1 MTVIVQD
8 DHLTAGAWVAC
19 VQGKQFLK
27 NFNFIESFVGPG
39 FLLLLLFF
47 IFMKAGD
54 IFSKKFVILSAQW
67 LELIHVTLHYTECKR
82 LQF

>member
-39 FLLLLLFF
+39 FLLLSLFF

-54 IFSKKFVILSAQW
+54 IFSSNFVILSAQ
-67 LELIHVTLHYTECKR
+67 
-82 LQF
+82 